1 MLMRKGCLNPLL
13 SQETVTTNRVT
24 HLPPVGH
31 RGVAESP
38 LVGVWWVFE
47 ALLPAVSRENNP
59 MDHKDFKIHK
69 ARGSPWLGLPWGRW
83 VKEEKGKK

>member
-1 MLMRKGCLNPLL
+1 MRKGCLNPLL
-13 SQETVTTNRVT
+13 SQEKVTTNRVT

-31 RGVAESP
+31 RGVAELP

-59 MDHKDFKIHK
+59 VDHKDFRYIKQGDRH
-69 ARGSPWLGLPWGRW
+69 GWVCLGRDG
-83 VKEEKGKK
+83 